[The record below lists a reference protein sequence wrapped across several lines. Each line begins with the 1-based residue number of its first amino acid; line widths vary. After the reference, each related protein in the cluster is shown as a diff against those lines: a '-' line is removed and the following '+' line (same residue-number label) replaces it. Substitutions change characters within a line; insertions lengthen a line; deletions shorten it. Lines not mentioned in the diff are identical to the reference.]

1 MSNGFQE
8 AEERVH
14 AFDRGLQRYLEK
26 HPRDDPQWQRL
37 ETYEEM
43 LRATQLYAEAALKD
57 AIWSFAQSYVD
68 VAATGLT
75 GSADAKHQEIPAEFE
90 DLYQDVF
97 NKIVSTNY
105 DNPADEIR
113 AIYDLL
119 MATMWDAVTVG
130 IFPRPILI
138 NAGGAVTALGHI
150 RVNQTLFLQEAEVI
164 YEVKRAYARLG
175 PIAVAIEAQMAAAGP
190 DSEPPEIAY
199 QLVFYTVG
207 QDGKERPPVWAE
219 IHMALLGSQIS
230 VEVAKRNAQEFRT
243 TLEDAA
249 VDPKLREMGNGL
261 ADLLAAFGGVAG
273 VLTIAAVAFVGVALY
288 RAFTK

>member
-26 HPRDDPQWQRL
+26 HPRDDPGWSRL
-37 ETYEEM
+37 GVYEQM
-43 LRATQLYAEAALKD
+43 LKATEVYAQAALRD

-68 VAATGLT
+68 VAATGVF
-75 GSADAKHQEIPAEFE
+75 GSTDAKHQEVPAEFE
-90 DLYQDVF
+90 DLYQQTF
-97 NKIVSTNY
+97 NAIVSTNY
-105 DNPADEIR
+105 DNPADEIQF
-113 AIYDLL
+113 IYDTL

-150 RVNQTLFLQEAEVI
+150 RANEALFRQEAEVI
-164 YEVKRAYARLG
+164 YEVKQAYERLG
-175 PIAVAIEAQMAAAGP
+175 PIAVAVTAQMAALGP

-199 QLVFYTVG
+199 QLVFYTVSESG
-207 QDGKERPPVWAE
+207 DERPPVWAE

-230 VEVAKRNAQEFRT
+230 VEVAKRNSQEFRT
-243 TLEDAA
+243 VLEDAT
-249 VDPKLREMGNGL
+249 VDPKLREMGQGL

-273 VLTIAAVAFVGVALY
+273 VLTIAGLAFVGVMLY
-288 RAFTK
+288 RAFQK